1 MRDTA
6 PNLYDSND
14 TTIARV
20 LKELGMDLP
29 CRAVSDREIREILFG
44 RAMSVVELMTLRG
57 SVTPM
62 KDRRTKRTNRKSWKK
77 DEWLL

>member
-1 MRDTA
+1 MKAGNCHQEGGTV
-6 PNLYDSND
+6 PFSE
-14 TTIARV
+14 V
-20 LKELGMDLP
+20 LKKTCVGMRFLS
-29 CRAVSDREIREILFG
+29 VGEIMKTSSKAPAPRNTYVL
-44 RAMSVVELMTLRG
+44 AMTLRG